1 MTLSMTSSVAP
12 TDGLLIDAYS
22 AAVSSVAERVG
33 PAVVAVRIGDKGLGS
48 GVVISPDG
56 LVVTNAHVVG
66 DATSIEL
73 GIETRR
79 LSGRILGIDPD
90 TDLALVR
97 AAGDGLVAA
106 ALGDSSRLRRG
117 QIAVAIGNPLGF
129 ESTVTAGV
137 VSALGRTLASPTGRP
152 IEDVIQTD
160 AALNPGNSGG
170 ALVNSAGEVVGIN
183 TAIIAGAQGLCF
195 AVASNTARFVV
206 GEILQ
211 HGAVRR
217 AFLGLSADTVPLPQR
232 IASAA
237 GISSHSAVVLH
248 GLDPDGAGSR
258 GGLREGDVMLS
269 LDGRPTTDT
278 GTLLGLLDA
287 AAIGRQMVAKIL
299 RAGQLVDIAVTP
311 QRRPPASPVTRPR
324 PAPRRQRR

>member
-1 MTLSMTSSVAP
+1 MPLSTARDDSP
-12 TDGLLIDAYS
+12 LFDAYS
-22 AAVSSVAERVG
+22 AAVASVAEHLG
-33 PAVVAVRIGDKGLGS
+33 PAVVAVRPGGTGLGS

-66 DATSIEL
+66 DSTSVEL
-73 GIETRR
+73 GASDARR

-90 TDLALVR
+90 TDLALIR
-97 AAGDGLVAA
+97 AAGDGLPTAT
-106 ALGDSSRLRRG
+106 LGDSGSLRRG
-117 QIAVAIGNPLGF
+117 QIAIAIGNPLGF

-137 VSALGRTLASPTGRP
+137 ISALGRTLASPTGRP
-152 IEDVIQTD
+152 IDDVIQTD

-170 ALVNSAGEVVGIN
+170 GLANSSGEIIGIN

-195 AVASNTARFVV
+195 AVASNTVRLVV

-237 GISSHSAVVLH
+237 GIGSRSAVVLH
-248 GLDPDGAGSR
+248 GLAADGAAANA
-258 GGLREGDVMLS
+258 GLREGDVMLT

-278 GTLLGLLDA
+278 GTLLRQLDA
-287 AAIGRQMVAKIL
+287 DAIGRPMVAKLL
-299 RAGQLVDIAVTP
+299 RAGQLIDIAVTP
-311 QRRPPASPVTRPR
+311 VRRPPSQPTK
-324 PAPRRQRR
+324 PRRR